1 MDENRPHLGKFG
13 MKLNS
18 RALATALPV
27 GYLPMSRNALVML
40 SGCSSGVEEGGRI
53 IVGVLPL
60 KDYST
65 SVCVCVCVCVCV
77 HAQMFIHV

>member
-27 GYLPMSRNALVML
+27 GYLPMSRNALVMQ

-53 IVGVLPL
+53 IAGPTTEGLL
-60 KDYST
+60 YL
-65 SVCVCVCVCVCV
+65 CVCVCVCVC
-77 HAQMFIHV
+77 MLRCSFMSDSL